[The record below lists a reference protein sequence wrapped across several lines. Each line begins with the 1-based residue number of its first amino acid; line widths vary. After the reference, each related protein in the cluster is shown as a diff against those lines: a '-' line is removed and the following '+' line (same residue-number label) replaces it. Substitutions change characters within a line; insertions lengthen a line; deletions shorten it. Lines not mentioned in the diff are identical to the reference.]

1 MTAEDLDKES
11 FGDTPQM
18 ADALVALVLAGK
30 KTATSWAARHGADT
44 YLGKQRVIHDGQ
56 GRPRAV
62 IETVSLQRRR
72 FCDVDSPFAAAEG
85 EGDLSLASWRRE
97 HQAFVEREGAFSET
111 MELYCERF
119 RLVEILD

>member
-1 MTAEDLDKES
+1 MSAEDLDQDS

-18 ADALVALVLAGK
+18 ADALLALVLAGK
-30 KTATSWAARHGADT
+30 KTATCWAARHGAAT
-44 YLGKQRVIHDGQ
+44 HIGKQRIVCDGE

-85 EGDLSLASWRRE
+85 EGDGTLERWRRD
-97 HQAFVEREGAFSET
+97 HRAFFEREGGFSET
-111 MELYCERF
+111 MDLYCERF
-119 RLVEILD
+119 RLVEALN